1 MTLRM
6 AEEVTILREIVPL
19 PPYNLFRQAVLLSA
33 GLEAGHGPGQSRL
46 GAGRRA
52 PVLRIAAGGGRR
64 RRHGPPDGGIPRG
77 VSGVSGGG
85 REKPSARFC
94 AGGDGSPA
102 PAPQTGH
109 SASEIGDGLCFSYR
123 VLSGI
128 STIMCGQAAVIRCMN
143 WIRRWE
149 RPLPGESRY

>member
-1 MTLRM
+1 MNEEEKQELETLR
-6 AEEVTILREIVPL
+6 AEKLRREQVE
-19 PPYNLFRQAVLLSA
+19 RARA
-33 GLEAGHGPGQSRL
+33 ALE
-46 GAGRRA
+46 RRA

-109 SASEIGDGLCFSYR
+109 SASEIGDGL
-123 VLSGI
+123 
-128 STIMCGQAAVIRCMN
+128 
-143 WIRRWE
+143 
-149 RPLPGESRY
+149 